1 MNKTEIV
8 HKIHEEL
15 DKSITLKNIDIVID
29 KFLDVI
35 SDGLNNGEDIQL
47 ADFGTL
53 SLSKFTIKPAEKF
66 VSKKR
71 D

>member
-8 HKIHEEL
+8 HKIHQEL
-15 DKSITLKNIDIVID
+15 DKSITLKNIDVVVD

-35 SDGLNNGEDIQL
+35 SDGLNRGEDIQL

-53 SLSKFTIKPAEKF
+53 SLSKFAVKPAEKF
-66 VSKKR
+66 VSKK
-71 D
+71 